1 MAETLGN
8 IHPLEL
14 LLEAS
19 IYLGNQHQDL
29 KLRVSKW
36 EEEVA
41 TKQQWEPKAMP
52 IPLPE
57 LEIKRQE
64 RKIGLSLKDFP
75 GKRKAAKSGSQ
86 VEGIFQEEADGID
99 GFAKHRVGFQ
109 KLWGGGRTSGGI
121 S

>member
-1 MAETLGN
+1 MAETSGN

-14 LLEAS
+14 LLEAN

-29 KLRVSKW
+29 ELRVSKR
-36 EEEVA
+36 EEVA

-52 IPLPE
+52 IPLPD
-57 LEIKRQE
+57 LEIKRKE
-64 RKIGLSLKDFP
+64 RKISLSLKDFP

-109 KLWGGGRTSGGI
+109 KL
-121 S
+121 